1 MSKIIW
7 FLRFATYIYVM
18 KRNKQLPTLTKA
30 EEEVMQVIWQ
40 LERCL
45 VRDIMEQLGDP
56 DMPHS
61 TVSSVVRIL
70 EKKGFVDHKAYGKT
84 YEYFPVVTKEEY
96 AQHGVKSLVEK
107 YFSGSPKK
115 LVSFLVQNEN
125 MNLKE
130 LNDLLKTIDNTKKK

>member
-1 MSKIIW
+1 
-7 FLRFATYIYVM
+7 M
-18 KRNKQLPTLTKA
+18 KQNKTLPTLTKA
-30 EEEVMQVIWQ
+30 EEEVMHIIWQ
-40 LERCL
+40 LDRCV
-45 VRDIMEQLGDP
+45 VRDVIDKLGDP

-61 TVSSVVRIL
+61 TISSVVRIL

-84 YEYFPVVTKEEY
+84 HEYFPLITKEDY

-115 LVSFLVQNEN
+115 LVSFLVESKD

-130 LNDLLKTIDNTKKK
+130 LNDSIS

>member
-1 MSKIIW
+1 
-7 FLRFATYIYVM
+7 M

-30 EEEVMQVIWQ
+30 EEEVMHIIWQ
-40 LERCL
+40 LDRCL
-45 VRDIMEQLGDP
+45 VRDVIDKLGDP

-61 TVSSVVRIL
+61 TISSVVRIL

-84 YEYFPVVTKEEY
+84 HEYFPIVPKEEY

-115 LVSFLVQNEN
+115 LVSYLVQSED

-130 LNDLLKTIDNTKKK
+130 LNDLLKTIEHPKKK